1 MSYELKK
8 LIKELENFTALNEK
22 KIVDMFKEELKEA
35 NGNEEEAAHNVRMR
49 VKYMMM

>member
-8 LIKELENFTALNEK
+8 LIKELENFTTLNEK
-22 KIVDMFKEELKEA
+22 KIIAMFKEELKEA
-35 NGNEEEAAHNVRMR
+35 NSDEKQAAHNVRMR

>member
-8 LIKELENFTALNEK
+8 LIKELENFTTLNEK
-22 KIVDMFKEELKEA
+22 KIIAMFKEELKET
-35 NGNEEEAAHNVRMR
+35 NDNEEEAAHNVRMR

>member
-8 LIKELENFTALNEK
+8 LIRELENFTTLNEK
-22 KIVDMFKEELKEA
+22 KITAMFKEELKEV

-49 VKYMMM
+49 IKYMMM

>member
-8 LIKELENFTALNEK
+8 LIRELENFTTLNEK
-22 KIVDMFKEELKEA
+22 KINAMFKEELKEV

-49 VKYMMM
+49 VKYMMI